1 MERNSHFEVTKSAIL
16 HFSRKMIQDP
26 EADSGCIPLNRPPL
40 VLEGQV
46 VQQVDSYKYLGIQI
60 DAQLRWKEQAQRATA
75 NATKWILQ
83 FRRLTRPSTG
93 VRAKLMRQL
102 YLAVALPKIM
112 YGIDI
117 WYTPPTKPAGYT
129 RNTGSAGA
137 LRGLQKIQRIAT
149 LAITGTLRTSPNDFV
164 DAHSGVLP
172 MELAL
177 TKACHSALVRS
188 LTLPST
194 NPMHQVV
201 QEAKRRQPKKYPGPI
216 DNLLKIFGLQNS
228 EVETICPAVTLK
240 RLGPQHQ
247 IEIYRSREDSINSE
261 RLDDADFKNFTD
273 GSGQDGGI
281 GAAAVLYKKGRAS
294 PLKSLQAFM
303 GSSRKHNTFEAETM
317 GAILALW
324 ILENMPATIGRKV
337 SLYTDNQSVVT
348 TLPYPKATS
357 GQYLYN
363 TLRLA
368 IEVTGSRLVIRWIS
382 GHSKVKGNEE
392 ADRIAKNAAEGRS
405 SARASLPHI
414 LRGPLPMSASARKQE
429 FMAHAQDEVEMG
441 GHVGSIT

>member
-1 MERNSHFEVTKSAIL
+1 
-16 HFSRKMIQDP
+16 
-26 EADSGCIPLNRPPL
+26 
-40 VLEGQV
+40 
-46 VQQVDSYKYLGIQI
+46 
-60 DAQLRWKEQAQRATA
+60 
-75 NATKWILQ
+75 
-83 FRRLTRPSTG
+83 
-93 VRAKLMRQL
+93 MRQL

-228 EVETICPAVTLK
+228 EVETIRPAVTLK
-240 RLGPQHQ
+240 RLGPQHR

-261 RLDDADFKNFTD
+261 RLDDADFKIFTD

-324 ILENMPATIGRKV
+324 ILENTPATIGRKV
-337 SLYTDNQSVVT
+337 SHGQPVCGHNAPIPKGDLRTISVQYT
-348 TLPYPKATS
+348 TLS
-357 GQYLYN
+357 HRRN
-363 TLRLA
+363 
-368 IEVTGSRLVIRWIS
+368 
-382 GHSKVKGNEE
+382 
-392 ADRIAKNAAEGRS
+392 
-405 SARASLPHI
+405 
-414 LRGPLPMSASARKQE
+414 RK
-429 FMAHAQDEVEMG
+429 
-441 GHVGSIT
+441 